1 MLSAEA
7 AVKQIDAWV
16 ARHPSDPMAA
26 APQTENEEQRITA
39 IRQLELLSGQSRLFD
54 EVAAKVATAFG
65 TAIALVT
72 VVDEEHQHWA
82 GAVGLP
88 EKLDACRMSDRETSI
103 CGHVVAANDTLI
115 IEDVAKDPRFANN
128 PFLLEN
134 GIRFYA
140 GAPLRTSAGT
150 ALGSLCVIDLKPR
163 TFSPEDERVLQ
174 EMARHLMIKIELECQ
189 RRGINEFFDTALSED
204 LPLEFRKL
212 LSELS

>member
-1 MLSAEA
+1 M
-7 AVKQIDAWV
+7 
-16 ARHPSDPMAA
+16 
-26 APQTENEEQRITA
+26 A
-39 IRQLELLSGQSRLFD
+39 IRQLGLLSGHSKLFD
-54 EVAAKVATAFG
+54 EVAAKVAAAFG

-103 CGHVVAANDTLI
+103 CGHVVAANDLLI

-163 TFSPEDERVLQ
+163 TFSLEDGGILQ
-174 EMARHLMIKIELECQ
+174 EMARQLMIKIELECQ
-189 RRGINEFFDTALSED
+189 QRSTHRSFDAALSDE

>member
-1 MLSAEA
+1 MQRRLAGSYQWTLLCCLRRPTA
-7 AVKQIDAWV
+7 KQIDAWV
-16 ARHPSDPMAA
+16 ARHISDPMKA
-26 APQTENEEQRITA
+26 APQTENEEERIIA
-39 IRQLELLSGQSRLFD
+39 IRQLGLLSGQSKLFD
-54 EVAAKVATAFG
+54 EVAAKVAAAFG
-65 TAIALVT
+65 TAIALMT
-72 VVDEEHQHWA
+72 VIDEEHQHWA

-103 CGHVVAANDTLI
+103 CGHVVAANDMLI

-163 TFSPEDERVLQ
+163 PFSPEDGRHPARDGSAINDQDRTRVSAAQ
-174 EMARHLMIKIELECQ
+174 DASVI
-189 RRGINEFFDTALSED
+189 
-204 LPLEFRKL
+204 
-212 LSELS
+212 